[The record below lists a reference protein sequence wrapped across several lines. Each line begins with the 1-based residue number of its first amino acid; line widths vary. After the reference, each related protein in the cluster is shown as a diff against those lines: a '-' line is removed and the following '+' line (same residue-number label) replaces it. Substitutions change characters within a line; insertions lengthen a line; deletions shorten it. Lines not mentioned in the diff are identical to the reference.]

1 MCALLNPGAGDV
13 ESSSKAD
20 NRRASLARTCFMIYI
35 GFLWM
40 QTIHVWYWLRRGWV
54 NPRVTFDGK
63 VRDLEPPRD
72 KWCGPESDSP
82 RLCFFRIRVG
92 VEVQL
97 SRIPANSE
105 TAPAGMYRGATPM
118 KPKGS
123 MWSCPGRAACQSRS
137 WPCQETVTQVLPELR
152 CRLGLPIR
160 LGVDRH
166 SQRLS
171 LW

>member
-82 RLCFFRIRVG
+82 PACVSSVYVWASRCNSVGFQPIQKRL
-92 VEVQL
+92 
-97 SRIPANSE
+97 
-105 TAPAGMYRGATPM
+105 
-118 KPKGS
+118 
-123 MWSCPGRAACQSRS
+123 
-137 WPCQETVTQVLPELR
+137 
-152 CRLGLPIR
+152 RLGCITALPR
-160 LGVDRH
+160 
-166 SQRLS
+166 
-171 LW
+171 